1 MTAVTSKPKAKY
13 THAQIRR
20 APAMIAVGGMLV
32 GWSLASILYHIV
44 DHGVIDIGTIAGRGV
59 PGLFA
64 LVVLMNCFE
73 ALKLRDQK
81 RD

>member
-1 MTAVTSKPKAKY
+1 MTAVISKAKAKY
-13 THAQIRR
+13 TFAQIRR
-20 APAMIAVGGMLV
+20 APAMIAVGGMLL

-44 DHGVIDIGTIAGRGV
+44 DHGMTDFAMVAVRGV